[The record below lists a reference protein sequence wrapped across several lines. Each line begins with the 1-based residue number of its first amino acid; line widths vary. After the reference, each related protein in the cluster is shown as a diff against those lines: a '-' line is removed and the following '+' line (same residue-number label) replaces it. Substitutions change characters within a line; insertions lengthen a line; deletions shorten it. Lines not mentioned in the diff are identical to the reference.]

1 MQLVKYKDTNRFS
14 ASASTTIFEYLMNE
28 SAING
33 AAAVIRG
40 RYPEKGFA
48 TNTVSKELVLVLEGS
63 GFIGFE
69 DKKVA
74 IEKDDVILLAPNEKY
89 YWEGNLTL
97 FMACTPAWKPEQ
109 HKLV

>member
-1 MQLVKYKDTNRFS
+1 MQLVKIADAQKVP
-14 ASASTTIFEYLMNE
+14 ASPSTTIFEYMMDE

-33 AAAVIRG
+33 ATAIIRG

-48 TNTVSKELVLVLEGS
+48 TNSISKELVLVLEGN
-63 GFIGFE
+63 GVIGFE

-74 IEKDDVILLAPNEKY
+74 IEKDDVLLLNPNEKY
-89 YWEGNLTL
+89 YWEGNLSL
-97 FMACTPAWKPEQ
+97 FMACTPAWKPDQ